1 MVIWTT
7 RARADLK
14 AIHEY
19 IAHDSTQNAKK
30 IVQGI
35 TSKVETL
42 MIIPIDQLSQST
54 ITQRVFLHFL
64 GIHYLNERGIQR
76 IYKVIYNEADLATRF
91 CILCSD
97 NIFVTA
103 ASYIESPLCFRI
115 MKNFSMLF
123 DYGYISLVGGS
134 DNLEEFFDNKIK
146 QYSVNSYQ
154 KNSYYNTLLSQIP
167 SYISKPT
174 STTENIIVEW
184 SDILHKGEVYKEFE
198 TMRYRPP
205 LELEKRW
212 EMVPQILEGRAFIVD
227 NVAPILFD
235 KKPNLHEINTLHRLI
250 NIAYFNSF
258 TKDLKSGIVCDLISL
273 APWYIIPSYDKNISY
288 KTILQKAQRKK
299 DLIEKIKIASSEEL
313 LEIKATQEW
322 LDVLRD
328 VDAEAQQNKETY
340 LQYMSGRFVMNSVLN
355 RQCVAIF
362 IALDEEFRQFIDII
376 RKNNL
381 TPKVID
387 DIGGYIYQFNISHNK
402 TGSNIEVVVKLIGD
416 MGPEI
421 SSSAASNLFS
431 KYTPTLAISIGI
443 AASLSSDIKLC
454 DVIIATQIDSYGSN
468 IKTVTRKGAKNTFDL
483 AHRGTVY
490 RANHSLIEAI
500 ANFEFMYA
508 DDYNDWQNECSL
520 DFKTQQQN
528 VSNLVDY
535 EKYITPDVHR
545 VHLASGPV
553 LGASTPF
560 KEWLQK
566 RDQTIKALEMESAS
580 IASIAAN
587 RDNPIQFLSVRGI
600 SDYGDESKANLDEYS
615 KKIYRSIAMRNA
627 TRYLIY
633 LIKCTDI
640 VTNE

>member
-1 MVIWTT
+1 
-7 RARADLK
+7 
-14 AIHEY
+14 
-19 IAHDSTQNAKK
+19 
-30 IVQGI
+30 
-35 TSKVETL
+35 
-42 MIIPIDQLSQST
+42 MIIPIDQLSQSSL
-54 ITQRVFLHFL
+54 TQRVFLHFL
-64 GIHYLNERGIQR
+64 GIHYLNERGIQYQYKA
-76 IYKVIYNEADLATRF
+76 IYDEADLAVRF
-91 CILCSD
+91 CVLSSD
-97 NIFVTA
+97 NIFITA

-115 MKNFSMLF
+115 MRKFSMLF

-134 DNLEEFFDNKIK
+134 DNLEEFVDNKIK

-154 KNSYYNTLLSQIP
+154 KNSYYNTLLCQIP

-174 STTENIIVEW
+174 STTENIIIEW

-205 LELEKRW
+205 SQLEKRW

-235 KKPNLHEINTLHRLI
+235 NKPNLHEFITLHRLI

-258 TKDLKSGIVCDLISL
+258 TKDLKSGIVCDLIRL
-273 APWYIIPSYDKNISY
+273 APSYIIPSYDKNIPY
-288 KTILQKAQRKK
+288 KATLQKAHRKT
-299 DLIEKIKIASSEEL
+299 DLIKKIKTASSEEL

-328 VDAEAQQNKETY
+328 VDAEAQKKETY
-340 LQYMSGRFVMNSVLN
+340 LQYMSGRFVMNSVPN

-362 IALDEEFRQFIDII
+362 IALDEEFREFIDII
-376 RKNNL
+376 GKNNL
-381 TPKVID
+381 THKLIN

-402 TGSNIEVVVKLIGD
+402 TGGNIEVVVKLIGD
-416 MGPEI
+416 IGPEI

-454 DVIIATQIDSYGSN
+454 DVIIANQIDSYGSN

-490 RANHSLIEAI
+490 RADHSLIEAI

-508 DDYNDWQNECSL
+508 DDYNDWQNECRL

-528 VSNLVDY
+528 VSNLVNY
-535 EKYITPDVHR
+535 EKYITPDVYR
-545 VHLASGPV
+545 VHLASGPF

-600 SDYGDESKANLDEYS
+600 SDYGDESKAKLDEDS